1 MISYFG
7 KTCHNFDL
15 QGTYRN
21 AFIFD
26 FELKDI
32 IAANWRNAYELL
44 MALSK
49 YSLYFSKVT
58 TYFQPI
64 LHLYPP

>member
-32 IAANWRNAYELL
+32 IAANWRNAY
-44 MALSK
+44 
-49 YSLYFSKVT
+49 
-58 TYFQPI
+58 
-64 LHLYPP
+64 